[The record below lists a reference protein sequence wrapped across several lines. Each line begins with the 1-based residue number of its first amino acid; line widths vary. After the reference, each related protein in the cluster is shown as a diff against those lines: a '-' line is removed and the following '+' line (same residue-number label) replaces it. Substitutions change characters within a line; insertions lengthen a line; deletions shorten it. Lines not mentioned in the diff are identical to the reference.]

1 MDKKIVLTVATIIAC
16 LYCFRFGYILTGYGH
31 GGQLL
36 GIPFAVIMIALT
48 AIYFTTVE
56 PKAKEK
62 VFSLA
67 AIFFITFSFFSVI
80 VEAIVNSYPKY
91 FDFLYL
97 ESKGHINQ
105 IFLACVVVG
114 LIATIISF
122 VKINKRHRI

>member
-1 MDKKIVLTVATIIAC
+1 MDKKIVLTAATIISC

-36 GIPFAVIMIALT
+36 GIPFALIMISLT
-48 AIYFTTVE
+48 AIYFTTIE

-62 VFSLA
+62 VFSIT

-80 VEAIVNSYPKY
+80 VEAIINSHPKY

-97 ESKGHINQ
+97 EPKGHVNQ
-105 IFLACVVVG
+105 IFFACVG
-114 LIATIISF
+114 LGIIATIISF
-122 VKINKRHRI
+122 IKLNKRHRI